1 MESLQT
7 SQATTNILFLTNI
20 YGFKTFPKEISLNL
34 LANGGTAKIDLD
46 QSRAI
51 DGRFQT
57 WSQSVSALTDRGG
70 DK

>member
-1 MESLQT
+1 METLQS
-7 SQATTNILFLTNI
+7 SQATTKILFLTNI
-20 YGFKTFPKEISLNL
+20 WLQDISPKRYLNL
-34 LANGGTAKIDLD
+34 LANGGTAQIDLN